1 MARREEFDVCVI
13 GTGAG
18 GGVMIDQLT
27 AAGFR
32 VVALQRGPHLRP
44 TDFVDDDELKVIW
57 RDELFSP
64 DQLETWRLDDNSPTE
79 TGRFNMIAYC
89 VGGTMVHWET
99 WSWRFRPDEFRVLS
113 EEGPVEGASL
123 ADWPIDYEEL
133 EPYYERAEW
142 DFGVSGDAGANPFEA
157 PRRRAY
163 PNPAHPDRTAS
174 LRVKAG
180 ARRLGYHP
188 FTTPLAANSQP
199 YGGRPACIYGGT
211 CGGYGCPIGAK
222 GTTFSV
228 SLPKAQRTGLLDLR
242 PNSLAFEIT
251 LGRDGRARGVRY
263 IDQTSREEREVRARH
278 VFVCGNAIG
287 TPHLLLMSKSGSFPD
302 GLANSSGL
310 VGRNLTMHLFTVA
323 NFVFDEPM
331 RSFTGLSSHAAIDD
345 LHASDPS
352 RGFIRG
358 GVIGEESYVVK
369 QPMLQALWAGS
380 SYPGSD
386 RAWGAD
392 FKDFLRTFSRT
403 CSVLQVGEDLP
414 MESNRVDLDPE
425 VKDPYGLPVPRMTH
439 RQHPNDL
446 AMSRWYA
453 DRMLEIGEAAGAIE
467 RWISLSFTEPGQA
480 RKGSSHLHGT
490 CRMGDDPAR
499 SVVDRWCRS
508 HDVPNLWMV
517 DGSVFPTSGGYN
529 PTLTILANSYR
540 VADYFVTE
548 ARTGAL

>member
-1 MARREEFDVCVI
+1 MARREEYDVCVI

-18 GGVMIDQLT
+18 GGVVIDQLT

-32 VVALQRGPHLRP
+32 VVALQRGPHLR
-44 TDFVDDDELKVIW
+44 TKDFVDDDELKVVW

-64 DQLETWRLDDNSPTE
+64 DQLETWRPDESSPTE
-79 TGRFNMIAYC
+79 TGQFNMTAHC
-89 VGGTMVHWET
+89 VGGTMLHWSA

-123 ADWPIDYEEL
+123 ADWPIDYEEM

-142 DFGVSGDAGANPFEA
+142 DFGVSGDADANPLGA
-157 PRRRAY
+157 PRQRGY
-163 PNPAHPDRTAS
+163 PNPPHPDRTAS
-174 LRVKAG
+174 LRFRTG
-180 ARRLGYHP
+180 ARKLGYHP
-188 FTTPLAANSQP
+188 FATPIAANSQP
-199 YGGRPACIYGGT
+199 HGGRPACIYGGT

-222 GTTFSV
+222 GTTFAV

-242 PNSLAFEIT
+242 PNSLAFEIA
-251 LGRDGRARGVRY
+251 LGRNGRARSVRY
-263 IDQTSREEREVRARH
+263 IDQSTREEQEVHARH
-278 VFVCGNAIG
+278 VFVCGNAVG

-310 VGRNLTMHLFTVA
+310 VGRNLMLHVFTA
-323 NFVFDEPM
+323 ASYVFDEGS
-331 RSFTGLSSHAAIDD
+331 RTFTGLGSHAAIDD

-358 GVIGEESYVVK
+358 GVVASDNFVVK
-369 QPMLQALWAGS
+369 QPILHALWRGS

-386 RAWGAD
+386 RAWGAG
-392 FKDFLRTFSRT
+392 FKDYLRTFSRT
-403 CSVLQVGEDLP
+403 SSVLSVGEDLP
-414 MESNRVDLDPE
+414 MEANRVDPDPDVTDE
-425 VKDPYGLPVPRMTH
+425 WGLPVPRMTH
-439 RQHPNDL
+439 RQHPNDV
-446 AMSRWYA
+446 AMSSWYA
-453 DRMLEIGEAAGAIE
+453 DRMLEIGDAAGAAE
-467 RWISLSFTEPGQA
+467 RWIVLRVTDEEP

-508 HDVPNLWMV
+508 HDVPNLWIA
-517 DGSVFPTSGGYN
+517 DASVFPTSGGYN
-529 PTLTILANSYR
+529 PTLTILANAYR

-548 ARTGAL
+548 ARKGAL